1 MNILLKR
8 EIFNPTNTISKLYIN
23 DVYFCDVLEDVDRGL
38 YFTQPIEEI
47 EKIKVYGQTAIPK
60 GVYEVVI
67 TYSEKFKT
75 YLPLLLNVPGYK
87 GIRIHPGNTEVD
99 TLGCLLPGVSN
110 GSKVVQSR
118 VTFNKLFSIL
128 KKAEKKEKI
137 IIFIESSK

>member
-99 TLGCLLPGVSN
+99 TLGCLLPGISN

>member
-60 GVYEVVI
+60 GIYEVVI
-67 TYSEKFKT
+67 SYSEKFKT

-99 TLGCLLPGVSN
+99 TLGCLLPGISN